1 MQERINMYK
10 CLVEELNYGTT
21 TEMQAADAIEKLEKK
36 AAKQRKEI
44 VRMTQKVNMLLKDHD
59 NQKNQITIL
68 REEYHAA
75 VSDIY
80 LIAENKDPCM
90 ICEHRAFCSNDGMC
104 NFSWRRVKSE

>member
-1 MQERINMYK
+1 MYK
-10 CLVEELNYGTT
+10 SLILKLDDNGGKLEGK
-21 TEMQAADAIEKLEKK
+21 AADAIDRLENKTARQK
-36 AAKQRKEI
+36 KEI
-44 VRMTQKVNMLLKDHD
+44 VRLTQKVNMLLKDHD

-104 NFSWRRVKSE
+104 NFTWRRVKSE